1 MTDEI
6 IAKLKHLAINVQDA
20 YKQHP
25 PGSFE
30 VYRAV
35 EDFRALATPPTVWRL
50 CHHIQMQN
58 ACIEDLNEQIR
69 ELSK

>member
-6 IAKLKHLAINVQDA
+6 IQKLKHLAIAVQDA
-20 YKQHP
+20 YKQYP
-25 PGSFE
+25 AGSFE

-35 EDFRALATPPTVWRL
+35 EDFRALATPPTIWRL

-58 ACIEDLNEQIR
+58 ACIEDLNEKLQ
-69 ELSK
+69 ELEK